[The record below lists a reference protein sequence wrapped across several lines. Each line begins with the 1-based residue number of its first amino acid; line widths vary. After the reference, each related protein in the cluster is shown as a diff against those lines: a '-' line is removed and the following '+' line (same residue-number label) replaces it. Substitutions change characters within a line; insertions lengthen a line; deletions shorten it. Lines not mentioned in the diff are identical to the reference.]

1 MWYKVNFN
9 ALNIEYETEKA
20 TLIKMPRNS
29 NYPCYCFWHPKK
41 LVRENEIGKG
51 YFLTFSFD
59 ESFKFK
65 LQKFSNSKFKKELLD
80 EVILD
85 YEEIQNEFAVGN
97 ETIEEIE
104 KQKVE
109 DNIITTEIKVFI
121 PEKKEVGEVEIND
134 EFKR

>member
-1 MWYKVNFN
+1 MWYKINFN

-20 TLIKMPRNS
+20 TLIKIPRNS
-29 NYPCYCFWHPKK
+29 NYAGYCFWHPKK

-59 ESFKFK
+59 ETFKFK

-85 YEEIQNEFAVGN
+85 YEEIQNEFEVGN

-104 KQKVE
+104 RQKVE
-109 DNIITTEIKVFI
+109 YNIITTEIKVFV
-121 PEKKEVGEVEIND
+121 PEKKEVSEVEINY

>member
-29 NYPCYCFWHPKK
+29 NYPGYCFWYPKK

-59 ESFKFK
+59 ETFKFK

-85 YEEIQNEFAVGN
+85 YEEIQNEFEVGN

-104 KQKVE
+104 KQVKE
-109 DNIITTEIKVFI
+109 NEIITYEIIK
-121 PEKKEVGEVEIND
+121 PEKIEDKEVTIDSELII
-134 EFKR
+134 

>member
-1 MWYKVNFN
+1 MWYKINFN

-29 NYPCYCFWHPKK
+29 NYPGYCFWHPKK

-59 ESFKFK
+59 ETFKFK

-85 YEEIQNEFAVGN
+85 YEEIQNEFEVGN

-104 KQKVE
+104 KQVKE
-109 DNIITTEIKVFI
+109 NEIITYEIIK
-121 PEKKEVGEVEIND
+121 PEKIKDKEVIIDSELII
-134 EFKR
+134 